1 MYRLLAVLLTML
13 LALPAYADEAAGLP
27 ITLDPLTPA
36 PEENFIGEREY
47 QDETLHVV
55 IEEKEYLGSKVYVA
69 WVQIAHASQL
79 RTALSSTKTNM
90 LTANPKYRKTSE
102 IAQRAGGAV
111 IAVNGDWFA
120 AANRSHGYIVRMGE
134 VLREKDTDARDSLL
148 IDDAGNFHLLVSPT
162 KEAREA
168 ITDQYTI
175 VNALSF
181 GPAMIIDGVP
191 VDIRD
196 DYPFESHAPS
206 PRTAIGQM
214 GELSYVM
221 VVVDGRLKDSPGL
234 NLWELRDFMAELG
247 CRQAF
252 ALDGGGTTTM
262 SFHFKTVNRPAY
274 GGERNLSDIVYFAS
288 GLSELAK

>member
-1 MYRLLAVLLTML
+1 MKRLIVLLTALL
-13 LALPAYADEAAGLP
+13 LALPAFAEEPAGLP
-27 ITLDPLTPA
+27 ITLDPLTKA
-36 PEENFIGEREY
+36 PEEYFIGEREY
-47 QDETLHVV
+47 KDDTLHVV

-69 WVQIAHASQL
+69 WVEIAHASQL

-90 LTANPKYRKTSE
+90 LTANPKFRKTSE

-111 IAVNGDWFA
+111 IAINGDWFA
-120 AANRSHGYIVRMGE
+120 APNRSYGYIVRMGE
-134 VLREKDTDARDSLL
+134 VIREKDTDARDSLL

-168 ITDQYTI
+168 ITSQYNI

-181 GPAMIIDGVP
+181 GPAMIIDGAK
-191 VDIRD
+191 VDIRN

-206 PRTAIGQM
+206 PRTAIGQLE
-214 GELSYVM
+214 GLKYVM

-247 CRQAF
+247 CTQAF

-274 GGERNLSDIVYFAS
+274 GGERNMSDIIYFAS
-288 GLSELAK
+288 GLSKLAK